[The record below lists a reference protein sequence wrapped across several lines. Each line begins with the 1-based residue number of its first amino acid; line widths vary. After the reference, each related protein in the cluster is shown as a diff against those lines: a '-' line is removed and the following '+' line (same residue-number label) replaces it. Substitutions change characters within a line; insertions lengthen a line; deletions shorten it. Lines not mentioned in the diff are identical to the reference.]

1 MDRKLTYE
9 ELEQRVR
16 KLEEEVTEYKQTEQA
31 LRRERDKLQ
40 KYLHVARAITVVI
53 DADQKVS
60 LINRKGCEVLGY
72 EANEIEG
79 KNWFDNFLP
88 ERVKEDLR
96 SGFIELM
103 AAPKKDINEI
113 FEDGGENPI
122 LTKGGKERIIAW
134 RNAILKDEQCNIT
147 ATMSSGEDVTE
158 ARRAEKAL
166 RESENKY
173 RTLLENIPQKIFH
186 KDRHSVYVSCNEN
199 YARDLMIK
207 PEDIAGKTDHD
218 FFPKEL
224 AEKYRKDDTRIIE
237 AGKTEYIEEKYLQDG
252 KEIFVQT
259 VKTPIKDKEGHITGL
274 LGIFWDITHQKE
286 AAEALQKAHNELEQ
300 RVKERTSELIK
311 TNQKLKQEIEDR
323 KRAEEALRESENK
336 YHDLYDNAP
345 DMYVSVDAKTA
356 KIIECNQTLID
367 RLGYTREEIIG
378 RPVFDMYSPDSA
390 EYSRRKMFPEFV
402 KTGEIEVEELQLQ
415 RKDGTTVNVYLKAS
429 AVRNP
434 EGKILYSISSW
445 RDISEKKKLEA
456 QLQHAQK
463 LESIGTLTSG
473 IAHNFRNLL
482 TPISLYSQFLQM
494 AYKDDPQLQEMAE
507 KTGESVK
514 RGAQLVD
521 GLMQFCRKH
530 AKEIET
536 IDLAEV
542 LRETYG
548 LITKS
553 FDKNIDIRMDIA
565 DSLLIRGDRSE
576 LSQVFMNLCTNAR
589 DAMPDGGELSI
600 EASMEGD
607 DALITISDTG
617 AGMDEQTREQ
627 CFDPFFTTKEADKG
641 TGLGLSTAYGI
652 VKDHGGEIH
661 VFSELN
667 KGTTFKLYFP
677 SIFLAK

>member
-96 SGFIELM
+96 SGFIKLM
-103 AAPKKDINEI
+103 AVPKKDINEI

-122 LTKGGKERIIAW
+122 LTKGGKERIIEW

-224 AEKYRKDDTRIIE
+224 AEKYRKDDNRIIE

-286 AAEALQKAHNELEQ
+286 AAEALQKAHDELER
-300 RVKERTSELIK
+300 RVEERTAELVK
-311 TNQKLKQEIEDR
+311 ANKQLRQEIGER
-323 KRAEEALRESENK
+323 KQAEEALQEERNK
-336 YHDLYDNAP
+336 LQAI
-345 DMYVSVDAKTA
+345 VDAIEYGLTIQDRDYN
-356 KIIECNQTLID
+356 IIYQNEILSNVFGS
-367 RLGYTREEIIG
+367 LGEKCYR
-378 RPVFDMYSPDSA
+378 
-390 EYSRRKMFPEFV
+390 
-402 KTGEIEVEELQLQ
+402 
-415 RKDGTTVNVYLKAS
+415 VY
-429 AVRNP
+429 
-434 EGKILYSISSW
+434 EGK
-445 RDISEKKKLEA
+445 D
-456 QLQHAQK
+456 
-463 LESIGTLTSG
+463 
-473 IAHNFRNLL
+473 
-482 TPISLYSQFLQM
+482 
-494 AYKDDPQLQEMAE
+494 
-507 KTGESVK
+507 KTC
-514 RGAQLVD
+514 D
-521 GLMQFCRKH
+521 GCP
-530 AKEIET
+530 
-536 IDLAEV
+536 V
-542 LRETYG
+542 
-548 LITKS
+548 
-553 FDKNIDIRMDIA
+553 
-565 DSLLIRGDRSE
+565 
-576 LSQVFMNLCTNAR
+576 
-589 DAMPDGGELSI
+589 
-600 EASMEGD
+600 
-607 DALITISDTG
+607 
-617 AGMDEQTREQ
+617 
-627 CFDPFFTTKEADKG
+627 
-641 TGLGLSTAYGI
+641 
-652 VKDHGGEIH
+652 
-661 VFSELN
+661 
-667 KGTTFKLYFP
+667 
-677 SIFLAK
+677 